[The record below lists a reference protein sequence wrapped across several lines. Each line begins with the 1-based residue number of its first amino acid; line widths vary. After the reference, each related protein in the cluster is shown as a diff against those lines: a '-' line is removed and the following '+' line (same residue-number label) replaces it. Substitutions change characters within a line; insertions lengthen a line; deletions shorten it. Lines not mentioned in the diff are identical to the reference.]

1 MADRIESW
9 TERTVDMTPG
19 PSSAFSPFQRGV
31 AAVGRP
37 VASGSDTLVETSGSR
52 RQVMVPRPPLR
63 YRLRRLRRG
72 GEWTA
77 IGALVAFVSWGIW
90 AISLRGGSLTIP
102 ILAFV
107 LVLLVGGGVFALSRL
122 LGRVVLERSLGRA
135 RRSAWP
141 SHLVTGVFL
150 AAAGVAYL
158 GQTDWVIDAWTWLRT
173 LA

>member
-1 MADRIESW
+1 
-9 TERTVDMTPG
+9 
-19 PSSAFSPFQRGV
+19 V
-31 AAVGRP
+31 ASVGRP
-37 VASGSDTLVETSGSR
+37 VASGPDTLVEPPRGQ
-52 RQVMVPRPPLR
+52 RQIMVPRPPLR
-63 YRLRRLRRG
+63 YRISRLRRG

-90 AISLRGGSLTIP
+90 VISLRGGNLTIP

-107 LVLLVGGGVFALSRL
+107 LVLLVGAGVFALSRL

-135 RRSAWP
+135 RRTAWP

-158 GQTDWVIDAWTWLRT
+158 GQTDWVVDAWTWLRA
-173 LA
+173 LG